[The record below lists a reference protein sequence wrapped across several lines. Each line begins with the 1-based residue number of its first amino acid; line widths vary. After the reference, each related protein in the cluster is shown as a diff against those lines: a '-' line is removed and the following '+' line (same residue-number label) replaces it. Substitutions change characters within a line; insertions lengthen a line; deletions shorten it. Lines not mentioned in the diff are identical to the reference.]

1 MSTEWQY
8 GRKKVKSIMA
18 NTELFNIL
26 DLVDSNATRDVTRR
40 EALQQLGAFLG
51 VGALVPEYLTAI
63 PKPVP
68 AGAVP
73 KKTGAVRV
81 RLVFAAFKMGKDNHQ
96 RVKTWPHIDFDFTPV
111 FKNVA
116 DTLNARI
123 PEVAFDPVVVS
134 NKEEGAKLVKA
145 DEAKGGIQGYL
156 VIQMNNWVEAL
167 SGIYRSGKPTLFCSF
182 PYSGIGWW
190 LMANANLTNRK
201 IANYEGLSSLDFN
214 DTVGFARAFAK
225 LKDGSPAD
233 CMAAARAYRLAHTP
247 VASKTAPKEGPLA
260 CATPEEAL
268 AAVKGMK
275 ILSVQGTSAAKRK
288 LYRETF
294 GIEIENVSYAEVN
307 AAAGKVDDAVAKS
320 TAQGW
325 LKGARFVGPGV
336 SEASVFGAA
345 KVYHGMKA
353 LLAERKAAAI
363 TIDCL
368 GGCYHGKLMGYPCLG
383 FMQLQDEGLMGTC
396 ENDIES
402 LVTMLLF
409 RALTKGRMGYI
420 SDPCIDAPRRSIVFA
435 HCVSTRRFFGP
446 QGPEEPY
453 EILTHCADREG
464 ASSRAFAPVGYPVTT
479 VKLNPQLRKLAVQS
493 GIITANDRD
502 DRGCRTKMVVEVRG
516 DDYENIYLHWQ
527 TFGWHR
533 VTFVGDFKADV
544 EKLAQKIG
552 FQVLRED

>member
-1 MSTEWQY
+1 
-8 GRKKVKSIMA
+8 MA
-18 NTELFNIL
+18 NTDLFNIM
-26 DLVDSNATRDVTRR
+26 DLVDSNAARDVTRR
-40 EALQQLGAFLG
+40 EALRQLGAFLG

-68 AGAVP
+68 AGTIP
-73 KKTGAVRV
+73 SKTNAVRV

-111 FKNVA
+111 FKNVT

-134 NKEEGAKLVKA
+134 SKEEGAQLVKA

-190 LMANANLTNRK
+190 LMANANLSNRK

-214 DTVGFARAFAK
+214 DTVEFARAFAK

-233 CMAAARAYRLAHTP
+233 CLAAARAYRLAHTP
-247 VASKTAPKEGPLA
+247 AASKLVSKEGPLV

-268 AAVKGMK
+268 AAVRGMK
-275 ILSVQGTSAAKRK
+275 ILSVEGTSKTVQKR
-288 LYRETF
+288 YRQQF
-294 GIEIENVSYAEVN
+294 GVEIENVSYDEVN
-307 AAAGKVDDAVAKS
+307 AAAKKVPDETAKATAVA
-320 TAQGW
+320 W
-325 LKGARFVGPGV
+325 LKGARWVGPGV
-336 SEASVFGAA
+336 TEASVFGAA

-363 TIDCL
+363 TINCL

-402 LVTMLLF
+402 VMTMLLF

-420 SDPCIDAPRRSIVFA
+420 SDPCIDAPRRSIIFA

-479 VKLNPQLRKLAVQS
+479 VKLNVTARKLAVQC

-516 DDYENIYLHWQ
+516 DNYENIYPHWQ

-533 VTFVGDFKADV
+533 VTFIGDFAKDV
-544 EKLAQKIG
+544 EKLAEKIG
-552 FQVLRED
+552 FSLVYEG

>member
-1 MSTEWQY
+1 MD
-8 GRKKVKSIMA
+8 IL
-18 NTELFNIL
+18 EL
-26 DLVDSNATRDVTRR
+26 VASHPAGVTRR
-40 EALQQLGAFLG
+40 EALQRLGAFLG

-68 AGAVP
+68 AGAIP
-73 KKTGAVRV
+73 AKKGAVRV
-81 RLVFAAFKMGKDNHQ
+81 RLVFAAFKTDANNHQ
-96 RVKTWPHIDFDFTPV
+96 LAKTWPHHGFDFTPV

-116 DTLNARI
+116 DTLNAQI
-123 PEVAFDPVVVS
+123 PDVAFDPVVVS
-134 NKEEGAKLVKA
+134 SADEGRRLVAA
-145 DEAKGGIQGYL
+145 DEAKGGYQGYL
-156 VIQMNNWVEAL
+156 VIQMNNWVTAL

-214 DTVGFARAFAK
+214 DTVGFARAFEK
-225 LKDGSPAD
+225 LKGGTPAD
-233 CMAAARAYRLAHTP
+233 CLTAARAYRLAHTP
-247 VASKTAPKEGPLA
+247 AVSLKPEAPKEGPLA

-275 ILSVQGTSAAKRK
+275 ILSVEGASPAQRK
-288 LYRETF
+288 LYRKTF
-294 GIEIENVSYAEVN
+294 GIEIENVPFDSVN
-307 AAAGKVDDAVAKS
+307 AAAKKVADAEAKT
-320 TAQGW
+320 TAAAW

-336 SEASVFGAA
+336 TEASVFAAA

-353 LLAERKAAAI
+353 LLAERRAAAI
-363 TIDCL
+363 TINCL
-368 GGCYHGKLMGYPCLG
+368 GGCYQGKLMGYPCLG

-402 LVTMLLF
+402 VVTMLLF

-435 HCVSTRRFFGP
+435 HCVSTRRFFGAK
-446 QGPEEPY
+446 GPEQPY

-464 ASSRAFAPVGYPVTT
+464 ASARAFVPVGYPVTT
-479 VKLNPQLRKLAVQS
+479 VKLNPQAKKLALQG
-493 GIITANDRD
+493 GIVTANDRD

-516 DDYENIYLHWQ
+516 DNFDNIYLHWQ

-533 VTFVGDFKADV
+533 VTFIGDFAASAIALGI
-544 EKLAQKIG
+544 KLGYEICLEG
-552 FQVLRED
+552 